1 MRAIVFVY
9 ACTMQVAA
17 AQAGPN
23 FLLTTETSDYGK
35 KMKLLL
41 WLTGAA
47 MAVTAV
53 LDGGCTDASELLLV
67 P

>member
-1 MRAIVFVY
+1 
-9 ACTMQVAA
+9 MQVAA